1 MHKGTKARRCYR
13 WWGGNFQQS
22 IAMLNRD
29 NFSKRIVTS
38 LAGRVA
44 YLCSNPYCRKVT
56 IGPDSIRDKT
66 TIIGEAAHITA
77 AAPGGP
83 RYDSTLT
90 DIQRKDIDNG
100 IWLCS
105 NCSDLIDKNYKAFT
119 IDTLKMWRSD
129 AERYAAT
136 QISSIPPKT
145 HSSRP
150 KIEAILLWQRGM
162 SSNEGLIDRPGPDG
176 IINIEEARFFFKNIR
191 TYNLHLTNNSSVTAI
206 NVNVKQIGGIE
217 LHLQNTIPLVNN
229 IKPFKEKFIEC
240 KLITSYIMMGPERAA
255 NEAIETGY
263 PTDLSE
269 VQLSIDYKD
278 EYGQEFQ
285 TLTSFTGKQ
294 PNNIF
299 K

>member
-1 MHKGTKARRCYR
+1 MP
-13 WWGGNFQQS
+13 
-22 IAMLNRD
+22 NRD
-29 NFSKRIVTS
+29 NFSKKIVTS

-44 YLCSNPYCRKVT
+44 YLCSNPYCRKGT
-56 IGPDSIRDKT
+56 IGPNSIRDKT

-83 RYDSTLT
+83 RYDHTLT

-119 IDTLKMWRSD
+119 VDTLRMWRTE

-136 QISSIPPKT
+136 QINSILPAF

-150 KIEAILLWQRGM
+150 KVEAILLWQRGM
-162 SSNEGLIDRPGPDG
+162 SSNEGLIDQPGPDG
-176 IINIEEARFFFKNIR
+176 IINIEEARFLFTNIR
-191 TYNLHLTNNSSVTAI
+191 TYNLHLTNNSSVTA
-206 NVNVKQIGGIE
+206 VNISIQQIGGID
-217 LHLQNTIPLVNN
+217 LHIQNPMPLVNN
-229 IKPFKEKFIEC
+229 LKPFEEKFIEC
-240 KLITSYIMMGPERAA
+240 KLITSYIMTGPERAA
-255 NEAIETGY
+255 NEAIERGY
-263 PTDLSE
+263 PTDLSQ
-269 VQLSIDYKD
+269 VQLSINYRD
-278 EYGQEFQ
+278 EHGQEFQ

>member
-1 MHKGTKARRCYR
+1 MP
-13 WWGGNFQQS
+13 
-22 IAMLNRD
+22 NRD
-29 NFSKRIVTS
+29 NFSKKIVTS

-44 YLCSNPYCRKVT
+44 YLCSNPYCRKGT
-56 IGPDSIRDKT
+56 IGPNSIRDKT

-83 RYDSTLT
+83 RYDHTLT

-119 IDTLKMWRSD
+119 VDTLRMWLTE

-136 QISSIPPKT
+136 QINSILPAF

-150 KIEAILLWQRGM
+150 KVEAILLWQRGM
-162 SSNEGLIDRPGPDG
+162 SSNEGLIDQPGPDG
-176 IINIEEARFFFKNIR
+176 IINIEEVRFLFTNIR
-191 TYNLHLTNNSSVTAI
+191 TYNLHLTNNSSVTA
-206 NVNVKQIGGIE
+206 VNISIQQIGGID
-217 LHLQNTIPLVNN
+217 LHIQNPIPLVNN
-229 IKPFKEKFIEC
+229 LKPFEEKFIEC
-240 KLITSYIMMGPERAA
+240 KLITSYIMTGPERAA
-255 NEAIETGY
+255 NEAIERGY
-263 PTDLSE
+263 PTDLSQ
-269 VQLSIDYKD
+269 VQLSINYRD
-278 EYGQEFQ
+278 EHGQEFQ